1 MVTKLANYRIV
12 KATGALALVICASA
26 PFIVAARGDTLP
38 AIGHA
43 PAAGQAPAA
52 AAEAPADTGQAGPA
66 IGQAPPAVGHPAP
79 IGQAPSTVGQAPAAA
94 APAPSAPAA
103 MAAGDQPVSYSTDQA
118 DRGKATYGRLCV
130 DCHGVDLRGGL
141 FGGAPLRGSAFDAA
155 FANGSPV
162 SNLYQFIATQ
172 MPPDSPGQ
180 LSPTNYLE
188 LTAYI
193 LQQNG
198 YQAGAPLPSDPDAL
212 DHLLVQK

>member
-1 MVTKLANYRIV
+1 VTKLVNSRIV
-12 KATGALALVICASA
+12 KATRSLAIAACVSA
-26 PFIVAARGDTLP
+26 PFVVAAYGDTLP
-38 AIGHA
+38 AIGQA
-43 PAAGQAPAA
+43 PAVGQAPATVGQ
-52 AAEAPADTGQAGPA
+52 APADVGQAPPA
-66 IGQAPPAVGHPAP
+66 IGQAPPA
-79 IGQAPSTVGQAPAAA
+79 IGQAPSAVGQAPSAA
-94 APAPSAPAA
+94 APASTAPTQ
-103 MAAGDQPVSYSTDQA
+103 MAAGDKPVSYSTDQA
-118 DRGKATYGRLCV
+118 NRGKATYGRLCV
-130 DCHGVDLRGGL
+130 DCHGDDLRGGL
-141 FGGAPLRGSAFDAA
+141 IGGAPLRGSAFDAA

-198 YQAGAPLPSDPDAL
+198 YQAGAALPSDPDAL